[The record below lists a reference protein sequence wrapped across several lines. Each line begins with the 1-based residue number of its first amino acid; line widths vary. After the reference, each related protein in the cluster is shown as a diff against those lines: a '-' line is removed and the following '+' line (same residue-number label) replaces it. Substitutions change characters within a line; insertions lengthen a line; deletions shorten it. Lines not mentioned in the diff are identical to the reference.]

1 MSGDVVGIAERR
13 DDAERED
20 LQATCANPR
29 CDEQFLRSVG
39 PGRRKD
45 FHSEDCR
52 RAAERDYRKLA
63 SRLEHYERQAEQMR
77 ARLGA
82 YLRTNNKDAV
92 VERTGPSMAEMERAR
107 EAIAEVR
114 GMARFLPQHQSEF
127 AQDLLH
133 LFEAVEP
140 LVRSARR

>member
-1 MSGDVVGIAERR
+1 MSGDVVGIAKRR
-13 DDAERED
+13 DDERED

-29 CDEQFLRSVG
+29 CDEQFLRIAG

-52 RAAERDYRKLA
+52 RAAERDYRRLT

-77 ARLGA
+77 ARLDA
-82 YLRTNNKDAV
+82 YLRTNIEEAAA
-92 VERTGPSMAEMERAR
+92 ERTGPTTAEISRAR

-114 GMARFLPQHQSEF
+114 GMAQFLPQHQGKF
-127 AQDLLH
+127 AEDLLN
-133 LFEAVEP
+133 LFKAVEP
-140 LVRSARR
+140 LVSSGRS

>member
-1 MSGDVVGIAERR
+1 MSGDVVGMAERR
-13 DDAERED
+13 EDAEREV

-29 CDEQFLRSVG
+29 CDEQFLRTVG
-39 PGRRKD
+39 PGRRKE

-52 RAAERDYRKLA
+52 RAAERDYRRLT

-77 ARLGA
+77 SRLDA
-82 YLRTNNKDAV
+82 YLRTNVEEGVA
-92 VERTGPSMAEMERAR
+92 ERTGPSTVEISRAR

-114 GMARFLPQHQSEF
+114 GMALFLPQHQGEF
-127 AQDLLH
+127 AQHLLN

-140 LVRSARR
+140 LVPSGRS

>member
-1 MSGDVVGIAERR
+1 MSGDVVGIAKRR
-13 DDAERED
+13 EDDERES

-29 CDEQFLRSVG
+29 CDEQFLRTAG

-52 RAAERDYRKLA
+52 RAAERDYRRLA

-77 ARLGA
+77 ARLDA
-82 YLRTNNKDAV
+82 YLRTNIEEAV
-92 VERTGPSMAEMERAR
+92 AERTGPTAAEVSRAR

-114 GMARFLPQHQSEF
+114 GMALFLPHHQGEF
-127 AQDLLH
+127 AQQLLK

-140 LVRSARR
+140 LVPSGRS

>member
-1 MSGDVVGIAERR
+1 MPGEVVGIAERR
-13 DDAERED
+13 DDDERED

-29 CDEQFLRSVG
+29 CDEQFLRTVG

-45 FHSEDCR
+45 FHNEDCR

-63 SRLEHYERQAEQMR
+63 SRLDHYERQAEQMR

-82 YLRTNNKDAV
+82 YLRTNNEDAAV
-92 VERTGPSMAEMERAR
+92 GRTGPSPAEVERAR

-127 AQDLLH
+127 AQDLLN

-140 LVRSARR
+140 LVSSTRS

>member
-13 DDAERED
+13 DDAEAED

-29 CDEQFLRSVG
+29 CDEQFIRTAG
-39 PGRRKD
+39 PGRRRD

-52 RAAERDYRKLA
+52 RAAERDHRKLA
-63 SRLEHYERQAEQMR
+63 SRLEHYERQAEQTR

-82 YLRTNNKDAV
+82 YLRTNIEQSV
-92 VERTGPSMAEMERAR
+92 TERTGPSLAEMERAR

-127 AQDLLH
+127 AQDLLN

-140 LVRSARR
+140 LLPPVR

>member
-13 DDAERED
+13 DDDERED

-29 CDEQFLRSVG
+29 CDEQFLRTAG

-45 FHSEDCR
+45 FHSDDCR
-52 RAAERDYRKLA
+52 RAAERDHRKLV
-63 SRLEHYERQAEQMR
+63 SRLDHYERQAEQTR

-82 YLRTNNKDAV
+82 YLRTNIEQSV
-92 VERTGPSMAEMERAR
+92 TERTGPSAAEIERAR

-114 GMARFLPQHQSEF
+114 GMARFLPQHQSGF
-127 AQDLLH
+127 AQDLLN

-140 LVRSARR
+140 LLPSAR